1 MAAPGPATA
10 SAAAADPGTA
20 YKLLL
25 SCPTGL
31 PRSRVSVKFD
41 KIFDRIPHPDAAL
54 EESISE
60 IWNQRI
66 EQNPTLYNGTKFR
79 YGGSAL
85 HYKDDLDQEYCASL
99 HLGLTDYR
107 TFVGTNLNPLWEKFL
122 VPSEVYLSG
131 VLKPKCESLHRI
143 IRMICL
149 DQNSSTIR
157 MVCLDEN
164 SSSFNLIGVDDSV
177 HCQHMSN
184 PLGNGAIVETSY
196 EKIIVLQRSY
206 NVGEFPGYFVFP
218 GGHSE
223 PQEIGIIGHQ
233 AHEDDLAHLNKR
245 VSQEMFEGI
254 IREVVEETGVPAGS
268 LTDPVF
274 IGVSHREMN
283 VRPTAFFF
291 TKCDIDSSG
300 VNELYSR
307 AQDGY
312 ESTKLYAVS
321 VDELQGM
328 SQRMP
333 GCHNGGFALYEL
345 MRKAC
350 KSL

>member
-1 MAAPGPATA
+1 MA
-10 SAAAADPGTA
+10 AAAADPGTA
-20 YKLLL
+20 FKLLL
-25 SCPTGL
+25 SCPAGL

-41 KIFDRIPHPDAAL
+41 QSFDRIPHPDAAL

-60 IWNQRI
+60 IWNQRL
-66 EQNPTLYNGTKFR
+66 QRNPSLYNGTKFR
-79 YGGSAL
+79 YGGNVV
-85 HYKDDLDQEYCASL
+85 HYKDDSKQEYHVSL

-122 VPSEVYLSG
+122 VPSEDD
-131 VLKPKCESLHRI
+131 P
-143 IRMICL
+143 
-149 DQNSSTIR
+149 
-157 MVCLDEN
+157 VC
-164 SSSFNLIGVDDSV
+164 
-177 HCQHMSN
+177 CQHMSN
-184 PLGNGAIVETSY
+184 PLGNGAIVETSDQ
-196 EKIIVLQRSY
+196 KIIVLQRSH
-206 NVGEFPGYFVFP
+206 NVGEFPGYYVFP

-223 PQEIGIIGHQ
+223 PQEIGIVGHQ
-233 AHEDDLAHLNKR
+233 PDEENLAPLNER

-254 IREVVEETGVPAGS
+254 IREVVEETGVPASS

-274 IGVSHREMN
+274 IGVSCREMN

-300 VNELYSR
+300 VNELYSK

-321 VDELQGM
+321 VEELRGM
-328 SQRMP
+328 SQCMP

-345 MRKAC
+345 MRNDA

>member
-1 MAAPGPATA
+1 MAAPA
-10 SAAAADPGTA
+10 STSAGGADPGTA

-25 SCPTGL
+25 SCPAGL

-41 KIFDRIPHPDAAL
+41 RSSDRIPHPDAAL

-60 IWNQRI
+60 IWNQRL
-66 EQNPTLYNGTKFR
+66 ERNPSLYNGTKFR
-79 YGGSAL
+79 YGGNAS
-85 HYKDDLDQEYCASL
+85 HYKDDPDQEYWVSL

-122 VPSEVYLSG
+122 IPSE
-131 VLKPKCESLHRI
+131 
-143 IRMICL
+143 
-149 DQNSSTIR
+149 
-157 MVCLDEN
+157 
-164 SSSFNLIGVDDSV
+164 DDSV

-184 PLGNGAIVETSY
+184 PLGNGAIVETSDK
-196 EKIIVLQRSY
+196 KIIVLQRSY

-223 PQEIGIIGHQ
+223 PQEIGIMEHQ
-233 AHEDDLAHLNKR
+233 TDEEDLTRLSER
-245 VSQEMFEGI
+245 VSQEMFDGI
-254 IREVVEETGVPAGS
+254 IREVVEETGVPASS

-274 IGVSHREMN
+274 IGVSRREMN

-291 TKCDIDSSG
+291 TKCNIDSSG

-312 ESTKLYAVS
+312 ESTKLYAAS
-321 VDELQGM
+321 LDEIRGM
-328 SQRMP
+328 RQRMP

-345 MRKAC
+345 MRNAAEN
-350 KSL
+350 S

>member
-1 MAAPGPATA
+1 MRAAAARQPLAAFLSRSTRSRMAASASATG

-41 KIFDRIPHPDAAL
+41 QSFDRIPHPDAAL

-60 IWNQRI
+60 IWNQRL
-66 EQNPTLYNGTKFR
+66 EQNPLLYNGTKFR
-79 YGGSAL
+79 YGGNAW
-85 HYKDDLDQEYCASL
+85 HYKDDSNQEYCASL

-122 VPSEVYLSG
+122 VPSEGNLF
-131 VLKPKCESLHRI
+131 
-143 IRMICL
+143 
-149 DQNSSTIR
+149 
-157 MVCLDEN
+157 
-164 SSSFNLIGVDDSV
+164 SFNLINLDDSV

-184 PLGNGAIVETSY
+184 PLGNGAIVETSD

-206 NVGEFPGYFVFP
+206 NVGEFPGYYVFP

-223 PQEIGIIGHQ
+223 SVRLFQPLEIGIVGHQ
-233 AHEDDLAHLNKR
+233 AGEEDPAHLNEK
-245 VSQEMFEGI
+245 VLQEMFEGI
-254 IREVVEETGVPAGS
+254 IREVVEETGVPANS

-274 IGVSHREMN
+274 IGVSRREMN

-321 VDELQGM
+321 VV
-328 SQRMP
+328 
-333 GCHNGGFALYEL
+333 GFVVLTTL
-345 MRKAC
+345 
-350 KSL
+350 SVDL

>member
-1 MAAPGPATA
+1 MA
-10 SAAAADPGTA
+10 AAAADPGTA
-20 YKLLL
+20 FKLLL
-25 SCPTGL
+25 SCPAGL

-41 KIFDRIPHPDAAL
+41 QSFDRIPHPDAAL

-60 IWNQRI
+60 IWNQRL
-66 EQNPTLYNGTKFR
+66 QRNPSLYNGTKFR
-79 YGGSAL
+79 YGGNAV
-85 HYKDDLDQEYCASL
+85 HYKDDSKQEYHVSL

-122 VPSEVYLSG
+122 VPSEDD
-131 VLKPKCESLHRI
+131 P
-143 IRMICL
+143 
-149 DQNSSTIR
+149 
-157 MVCLDEN
+157 VC
-164 SSSFNLIGVDDSV
+164 
-177 HCQHMSN
+177 CQHMSN
-184 PLGNGAIVETSY
+184 PLGNGAIVETSDQ
-196 EKIIVLQRSY
+196 KIIVLQRSH
-206 NVGEFPGYFVFP
+206 NVGEFPGYYVFP

-223 PQEIGIIGHQ
+223 PQEIGIVGHQ
-233 AHEDDLAHLNKR
+233 PDEENLAPLNER

-254 IREVVEETGVPAGS
+254 IREVVEETGVPASS

-274 IGVSHREMN
+274 IGVSCREIN

-300 VNELYSR
+300 VNELYSK

-321 VDELQGM
+321 VEELRGM

-345 MRKAC
+345 MRNDA